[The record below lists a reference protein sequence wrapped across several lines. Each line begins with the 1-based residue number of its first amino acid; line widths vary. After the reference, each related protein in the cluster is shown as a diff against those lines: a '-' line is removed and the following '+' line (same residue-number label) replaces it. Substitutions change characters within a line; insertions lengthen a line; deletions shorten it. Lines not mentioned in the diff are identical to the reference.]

1 MWSPDNCHNF
11 QSHQF
16 SIVSWKH
23 GLRPEV
29 RSFAR
34 LTDLSA
40 MKKRMCNI
48 QSRLWSTISLVV
60 FTRPQNYFSPL
71 VHTTISAHVHVRV
84 TFACKFCTNQ
94 FPYFV
99 QFQWFSIWIDF
110 LKKKFTMRSFTWSAA
125 VIRSYFTWWNS
136 IKWPNVMCFFPTPL
150 LCDACCRLK
159 GIRVGVLLISALQ
172 FCTDLIREMACHQ
185 LR

>member
-40 MKKRMCNI
+40 MKNERACAIFSDSVQVMVNNKPGCFYKTTELFLSPCTHNN
-48 QSRLWSTISLVV
+48 L
-60 FTRPQNYFSPL
+60 RPC
-71 VHTTISAHVHVRV
+71 ACV

-110 LKKKFTMRSFTWSAA
+110 LKKVYNAQFHMICGSHSQLFHMMKQYQMAQC
-125 VIRSYFTWWNS
+125 
-136 IKWPNVMCFFPTPL
+136 NVFFPTPFL
-150 LCDACCRLK
+150 FDA
-159 GIRVGVLLISALQ
+159 VA
-172 FCTDLIREMACHQ
+172 D
-185 LR
+185 